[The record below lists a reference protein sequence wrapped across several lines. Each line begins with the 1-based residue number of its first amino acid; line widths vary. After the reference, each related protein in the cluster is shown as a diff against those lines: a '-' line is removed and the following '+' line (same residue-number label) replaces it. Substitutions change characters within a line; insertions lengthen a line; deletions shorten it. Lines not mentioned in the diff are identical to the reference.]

1 MTRELVFNGQ
11 RIRFD
16 LDINGGDKIK
26 LTSGEHEFSVQELA
40 PGSLILQNSRGRY
53 RARVTRQKDR
63 IYVWL
68 DGRTYEFQIPSGDD
82 AAAQGSA
89 KSSDVR
95 APMPGTLIKLF
106 VKEGDAVAE
115 DQVVA
120 VLEAMKM
127 EHQLRAP
134 FTGKVQRVAGAIGE
148 VIDADAVIV
157 ALEPA
162 A

>member
-1 MTRELVFNGQ
+1 MTRDLIFNG
-11 RIRFD
+11 RRLRFD
-16 LDINGGDKIK
+16 CDANGGEKIK
-26 LTSGEHEFSVQELA
+26 LESGEHEFEVQDLA
-40 PGSLILQNSRGRY
+40 PGCLILQNSKVRY
-53 RARVTRQKDR
+53 RARVVRQKDR

-68 DGRTYEFQIPSGDD
+68 GGCTFEFQIPSTDD
-82 AAAQGSA
+82 VAAHSRA
-89 KSSDVR
+89 KSSDIR

-106 VKEGDAVAE
+106 VKEGDPVEE

-134 FTGKVQRVAGAIGE
+134 FSGKVKQVTGAIGS

-157 ALEPA
+157 ALEPVE
-162 A
+162 

>member
-1 MTRELVFNGQ
+1 V
-11 RIRFD
+11 
-16 LDINGGDKIK
+16 
-26 LTSGEHEFSVQELA
+26 V
-40 PGSLILQNSRGRY
+40 
-53 RARVTRQKDR
+53 RQKDR

-68 DGRTYEFQIPSGDD
+68 GGRTFDFQIPSTDD
-82 AAAQGSA
+82 VSAHSSA
-89 KSSDVR
+89 KSSDIR

-106 VKEGDAVAE
+106 VKEGDAVEE
-115 DQVVA
+115 DQIVA

-134 FTGKVQRVAGAIGE
+134 FSGKVKQVTSAIGS

-162 A
+162 E